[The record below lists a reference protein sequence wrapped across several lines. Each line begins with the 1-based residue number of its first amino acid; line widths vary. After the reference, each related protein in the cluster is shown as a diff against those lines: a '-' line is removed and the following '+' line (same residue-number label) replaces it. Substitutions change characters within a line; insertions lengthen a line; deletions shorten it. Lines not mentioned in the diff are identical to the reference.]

1 MYEWIHNRAC
11 SSSTNT
17 HDGPINFPNLI
28 DRSKLKWWYK
38 VNKLDNERYP
48 RVLLDAEWEVKPCR
62 GRQRKTWMKVI
73 NELLLQLDLDSQE
86 VLAADNINLFLD
98 TR

>member
-1 MYEWIHNRAC
+1 MGLESLKGRR
-11 SSSTNT
+11 
-17 HDGPINFPNLI
+17 

-86 VLAADNINLFLD
+86 VLAKYLLSCS
-98 TR
+98 